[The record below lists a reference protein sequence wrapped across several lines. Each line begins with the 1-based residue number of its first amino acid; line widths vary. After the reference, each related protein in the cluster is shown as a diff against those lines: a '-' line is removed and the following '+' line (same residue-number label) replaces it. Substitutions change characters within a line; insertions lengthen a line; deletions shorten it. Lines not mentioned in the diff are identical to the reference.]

1 MKKLLLS
8 ITAVAALAAPAG
20 AMANGGHHHHWGWRH
35 AAVLAKVTGTGASLA
50 NSSAAVSGT
59 IAKSEKLGTGTF
71 TATVTTDWTKAVTR
85 TGTKGV
91 LSCAPASAA
100 LTLTGSTTTNTLSST
115 LTGRTCKWTPTGG
128 QTVAAFFG
136 RGTSTG
142 AGALAGLTGSTAKA
156 FLWQK
161 ADGSVQGAVFAGHHD
176 RAKLGFFARGE
187 RDASHKTGDCN
198 H

>member
-1 MKKLLLS
+1 MKKFLLS
-8 ITAVAALAAPAG
+8 LTAVAALAAPTG

-35 AAVLAKVTGTGASLA
+35 AAVLAKVSGTGASFA

-59 IAKSEKLGTGTF
+59 IAKSDKLGTGTF
-71 TATVTTDWTKAVTR
+71 SATVTTDWTKAVTR
-85 TGTKGV
+85 TGMKGT
-91 LSCAPASAA
+91 LACAPASTTLTVTGATA
-100 LTLTGSTTTNTLSST
+100 TDTLSTTLTGK
-115 LTGRTCKWTPTGG
+115 TCKWTPTGG

-142 AGALAGLTGSTAKA
+142 AGALAGLTGTTAKA

-161 ADGSVQGAVFAGHHD
+161 ADGSVQGAVFAGPKD

-187 RDASHKTGDCN
+187 REASHKTGNCY